1 MGVDNLPERIILCGG
16 GSKLE
21 GMVSLARYIF
31 QSKTRLADTKNMKFL
46 GENLPLESMSV
57 ISSANYIH
65 ELDFNNQYIFKT
77 GFETSKNQNNLFGMK
92 PQKNSS
98 ILSSIENSVKML
110 LLSIN
115 LNIKKVISLIKNR
128 K

>member
-1 MGVDNLPERIILCGG
+1 
-16 GSKLE
+16 
-21 GMVSLARYIF
+21 MVALARYIF

-46 GENLPLESMSV
+46 GENLPIESMSV

-65 ELDFNNQYIFKT
+65 DLDFNNQYVYKS
-77 GFETSKNQNNLFGMK
+77 GFETSKNQNKLFNRE
-92 PQKNSS
+92 PQKIKS
-98 ILSSIENSVKML
+98 ISSSIENSVKML

-115 LNIKKVISLIKNR
+115 VNIQKIISSIKNR

>member
-1 MGVDNLPERIILCGG
+1 
-16 GSKLE
+16 
-21 GMVSLARYIF
+21 
-31 QSKTRLADTKNMKFL
+31 MKFL

>member
-1 MGVDNLPERIILCGG
+1 
-16 GSKLE
+16 
-21 GMVSLARYIF
+21 
-31 QSKTRLADTKNMKFL
+31 MKFL

-65 ELDFNNQYIFKT
+65 ELDFTNQYIFKT

-92 PQKNSS
+92 PQKNNS